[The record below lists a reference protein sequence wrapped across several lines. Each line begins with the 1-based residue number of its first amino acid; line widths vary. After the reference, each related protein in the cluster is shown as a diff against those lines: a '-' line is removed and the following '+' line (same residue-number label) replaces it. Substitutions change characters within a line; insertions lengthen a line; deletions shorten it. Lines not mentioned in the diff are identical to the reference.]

1 MSDRTVSFDI
11 HAVVKGYH
19 AYRRKVAH
27 DDECVCVHEP
37 TNKFDQEAVV
47 VLTQDGD
54 IVRHVPASPVK
65 MNSALL
71 AIMQDGL
78 DIKW

>member
-1 MSDRTVSFDI
+1 MMMSVFVYMSLQTS
-11 HAVVKGYH
+11 
-19 AYRRKVAH
+19 
-27 DDECVCVHEP
+27 
-37 TNKFDQEAVV
+37 
-47 VLTQDGD
+47 LTQDGD
-54 IVRHVPASPVK
+54 IVGHVPASPVK